1 MTRNK
6 TVKIR
11 MTPQMYEALRRIAAG
26 GNGLDSRGISDVI
39 RQAIVAYVAGQPV
52 GGTGR
57 EDEEAAR
64 VD

>member
-39 RQAIVAYVAGQPV
+39 RQAIAAYVAALPV
-52 GGTGR
+52 GNTDR
-57 EDEEAAR
+57 ESAQERAA
-64 VD
+64 